1 LICHEL
7 ETSKNV
13 QSPGEYF
20 IVNKP
25 LSQYALDKL
34 FLNARTHAAW
44 QEKPVSD
51 GQLRELYDLAKWGPT
66 SMNCLPM
73 RLVFVKSDMA
83 RERLKPALAEGNI
96 EKMLSAPVTAIIAYD
111 TKFYEHLPQ
120 LFPHIENA
128 RDMYADDGAL
138 SAETALRNGSLQGA
152 YLMLAARSLG
162 LDVGAMSGFDSRQ
175 VDSEF
180 FPDGRY
186 RSNFLVN
193 IGYGEHDQLHTRGP
207 RLEFE
212 MACRIS

>member
-1 LICHEL
+1 MNNPLNQHAL
-7 ETSKNV
+7 E
-13 QSPGEYF
+13 
-20 IVNKP
+20 
-25 LSQYALDKL
+25 KL

-44 QEKPVSD
+44 QDRPVSD
-51 GQLRELYDLAKWGPT
+51 EQLRKLYDLARWGPT

-73 RLVFVKSDMA
+73 RLVFVKSETA

-96 EKMLSAPVTAIIAYD
+96 GKMLSAPVTAIIAYD

-120 LFPHIENA
+120 LFPHFEGA
-128 RDMYADDGAL
+128 RDMYADDDAL

-152 YLMLAARSLG
+152 YLMLAARGLG
-162 LDVGAMSGFDSRQ
+162 LDVGALSGFDNRQ

-193 IGYGEHDQLHTRGP
+193 IGYGNHGQLHARGP
-207 RLEFE
+207 RLEFKA
-212 MACRIS
+212 ACSIC